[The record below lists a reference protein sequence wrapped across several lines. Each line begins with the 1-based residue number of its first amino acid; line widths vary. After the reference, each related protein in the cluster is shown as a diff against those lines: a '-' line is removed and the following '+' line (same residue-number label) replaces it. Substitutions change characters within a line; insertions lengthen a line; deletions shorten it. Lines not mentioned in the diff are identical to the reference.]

1 MEGAKSCSR
10 CKIVKPANA
19 FHKDRTNL
27 HGLRSQCKECFA
39 SARRSDP
46 KARQLSCMVHNAKKR
61 AAQKGM
67 AFDLDRDYLFEIAPT
82 HCPYLGVKLRWE
94 VETGCAVTTRA
105 HSNSPSLDR
114 IDNSKGYVKGNV
126 VIVSHRANS
135 IKRDATEVELIKMG
149 RRIAEI
155 KMQLVLDDE

>member
-1 MEGAKSCSR
+1 
-10 CKIVKPANA
+10 
-19 FHKDRTNL
+19 
-27 HGLRSQCKECFA
+27 
-39 SARRSDP
+39 
-46 KARQLSCMVHNAKKR
+46 MVYNAKKR

-67 AFDLDRDYLFEIAPT
+67 AFDLDRDYLFDIAPT

-94 VETGCAVTTRA
+94 IETGGAITTRA

-135 IKRDATEVELIKMG
+135 IKRDATEVELIAMG
-149 RRIAEI
+149 RRIAQL
-155 KMQLVLDDE
+155 KMQLAIEEE